1 MAMEENGHLTKLSFT
16 AYKTNQFTQR
26 LGGTDE
32 YSVMYNPEEL
42 TIKLE
47 VESDNKQGIGTTSS
61 KMEFRKIKPQDYRIN
76 FWIDGTG
83 VTDGIKKDVPDEV
96 ENFLRVVYDYNSA
109 KHRPNF
115 VMILYGAVL
124 LKTVL
129 RSVEITYN
137 LFSPNGKPLRA
148 KLSTVFTSCLDPN
161 LSLMINNPSSPDLT
175 HKRVV
180 SEGEKLV
187 QMANKIYQNN
197 LLYADVAQANGLNNF
212 RTIEKGTAIWFP
224 PVKNNI

>member
-1 MAMEENGHLTKLSFT
+1 MRGC
-16 AYKTNQFTQR
+16 AY
-26 LGGTDE
+26 
-32 YSVMYNPEEL
+32 
-42 TIKLE
+42 
-47 VESDNKQGIGTTSS
+47 VES
-61 KMEFRKIKPQDYRIN
+61 
-76 FWIDGTG
+76 
-83 VTDGIKKDVPDEV
+83 VDVPDEV
-96 ENFLRVVYDYNSA
+96 ENFLCVVYDYISA